1 MDTFGEQLVKKA
13 TTGADWAKR
22 IGIAVLGLALAT
34 VLMWLSFFTGFMILT
49 MLSVGALF
57 GLVWLLTGMSYEYEY
72 ILTNDDLDIDKITGK
87 RKRKRLITLKMNT
100 VEEFGIYDGTNGANA
115 DATVIASDGTNIN
128 AYYLIAKHKTHGRT
142 MLIFSPDARMVE
154 MILTTLPYKVK
165 QEATQRINAI
175 KRTLPRWQTCALLAN
190 FELCQSQG
198 TLPSWQS
205 LILNVSMLLYWN
217 FAT

>member
-57 GLVWLLTGMSYEYEY
+57 GLVWLLTG
-72 ILTNDDLDIDKITGK
+72 K

-100 VEEFGIYDGTNGANA
+100 VEEFGIYDGTNGTNA

-175 KRTLPRWQTCALLAN
+175 KADS
-190 FELCQSQG
+190 EKE
-198 TLPSWQS
+198 
-205 LILNVSMLLYWN
+205 
-217 FAT
+217 

>member
-22 IGIAVLGLALAT
+22 IGIAVLGLVLAT

-100 VEEFGIYDGTNGANA
+100 VEEFGIYDGTNE
-115 DATVIASDGTNIN
+115 
-128 AYYLIAKHKTHGRT
+128 L
-142 MLIFSPDARMVE
+142 M
-154 MILTTLPYKVK
+154 
-165 QEATQRINAI
+165 
-175 KRTLPRWQTCALLAN
+175 RTLP
-190 FELCQSQG
+190 
-198 TLPSWQS
+198 
-205 LILNVSMLLYWN
+205 
-217 FAT
+217 

>member
-1 MDTFGEQLVKKA
+1 LDTFGEQLVKKT

-22 IGIAVLGLALAT
+22 IGIAVLGLVLAT

-49 MLSVGALF
+49 MLAVGALF

-100 VEEFGIYDGTNGANA
+100 VEEFGIYDGSNGTNA

-175 KRTLPRWQTCALLAN
+175 KADS
-190 FELCQSQG
+190 EKE
-198 TLPSWQS
+198 
-205 LILNVSMLLYWN
+205 
-217 FAT
+217 

>member
-1 MDTFGEQLVKKA
+1 MLKGNNRCRLGKENRYCG
-13 TTGADWAKR
+13 TGTGVSYCAYVAFVLYR
-22 IGIAVLGLALAT
+22 IYDSDNACCRRT
-34 VLMWLSFFTGFMILT
+34 
-49 MLSVGALF
+49 LF

-100 VEEFGIYDGTNGANA
+100 VEEFGIYDGSNGTNA

-175 KRTLPRWQTCALLAN
+175 KADS
-190 FELCQSQG
+190 EKE
-198 TLPSWQS
+198 
-205 LILNVSMLLYWN
+205 
-217 FAT
+217 

>member
-22 IGIAVLGLALAT
+22 IGLTALGLVVAI
-34 VLMWLSFFTGFMILT
+34 VLMWLSFFAGFMVLRLI
-49 MLSVGALF
+49 SVGTLF

-142 MLIFSPDARMVE
+142 MLIFSPDSRMVE
-154 MILTTLPYKVK
+154 MILETLPYKIK
-165 QEATQRINAI
+165 QEA
-175 KRTLPRWQTCALLAN
+175 
-190 FELCQSQG
+190 
-198 TLPSWQS
+198 
-205 LILNVSMLLYWN
+205 
-217 FAT
+217 

>member
-22 IGIAVLGLALAT
+22 IGLTVLGLIVAT
-34 VLMWLSFFTGFMILT
+34 ALMWLSFFTGFMVLT
-49 MLSVGALF
+49 LISVGALF

-100 VEEFGIYDGTNGANA
+100 VEEFGVYDGTNG
-115 DATVIASDGTNIN
+115 TNVN

-142 MLIFSPDARMVE
+142 MLIFSPDKRMTE
-154 MILTTLPYKVK
+154 MILETLPYKIK
-165 QEATQRINAI
+165 QEAKQRIETTN
-175 KRTLPRWQTCALLAN
+175 
-190 FELCQSQG
+190 QSEE
-198 TLPSWQS
+198 
-205 LILNVSMLLYWN
+205 
-217 FAT
+217 

>member
-22 IGIAVLGLALAT
+22 IGIAVLGLVLAT

-49 MLSVGALF
+49 MLAVGALF

-128 AYYLIAKHKTHGRT
+128 AYYLIAK
-142 MLIFSPDARMVE
+142 
-154 MILTTLPYKVK
+154 

-175 KRTLPRWQTCALLAN
+175 KADS
-190 FELCQSQG
+190 EKE
-198 TLPSWQS
+198 
-205 LILNVSMLLYWN
+205 
-217 FAT
+217 

>member
-22 IGIAVLGLALAT
+22 IGLTVLGLVVAT
-34 VLMWLSFFTGFMILT
+34 VLMWLSFFTGFMVLT
-49 MLSVGALF
+49 LLSVGALF
-57 GLVWLLTGMSYEYEY
+57 GLVWLLTGMSYEYE
-72 ILTNDDLDIDKITGK
+72 DIDKITGK

-142 MLIFSPDARMVE
+142 MLIFSPDKRMSE
-154 MILTTLPYKVK
+154 MILESLPYKVK
-165 QEATQRINAI
+165 QEA
-175 KRTLPRWQTCALLAN
+175 K
-190 FELCQSQG
+190 QSIESIQ
-198 TLPSWQS
+198 QS
-205 LILNVSMLLYWN
+205 
-217 FAT
+217 AE

>member
-22 IGIAVLGLALAT
+22 IGIAVLGLVLAT

-49 MLSVGALF
+49 MLAVGVLF

-100 VEEFGIYDGTNGANA
+100 VEEFGIYDGTNGTNA

-165 QEATQRINAI
+165 QEATH
-175 KRTLPRWQTCALLAN
+175 
-190 FELCQSQG
+190 
-198 TLPSWQS
+198 
-205 LILNVSMLLYWN
+205 VS
-217 FAT
+217 TQ

>member
-22 IGIAVLGLALAT
+22 IGIAVLGLVLAT

-49 MLSVGALF
+49 MLAVGALF

-72 ILTNDDLDIDKITGK
+72 ILTNDDLDIDKISGK

-100 VEEFGIYDGTNGANA
+100 AEEFGIYDGTNGTNA
-115 DATVIASDGTNIN
+115 DATVIASDGTNI
-128 AYYLIAKHKTHGRT
+128 

-175 KRTLPRWQTCALLAN
+175 KADS
-190 FELCQSQG
+190 EKE
-198 TLPSWQS
+198 
-205 LILNVSMLLYWN
+205 
-217 FAT
+217 

>member
-22 IGIAVLGLALAT
+22 IGIAVLGLVLAT

-49 MLSVGALF
+49 MLAVGALF

-100 VEEFGIYDGTNGANA
+100 VEEFGIYDGTNGTNA

-154 MILTTLPYKVK
+154 MILTTLPHKVK

-175 KRTLPRWQTCALLAN
+175 KADS
-190 FELCQSQG
+190 EKE
-198 TLPSWQS
+198 
-205 LILNVSMLLYWN
+205 
-217 FAT
+217 